1 MIQYSKKHAIDTQ
14 NTIYKYVIHKIYI
27 NTVDMDIKRV
37 DRTLMEVLET
47 GGHVTCMD
55 GEGLYEYRSRCIEKA
70 IKLIQDMVIVLYI
83 I

>member
-1 MIQYSKKHAIDTQ
+1 M
-14 NTIYKYVIHKIYI
+14 
-27 NTVDMDIKRV
+27 
-37 DRTLMEVLET
+37 DRTLMEVLES

-55 GEGLYEYRSRCIEKA
+55 GEGLYEYRSRCMKKA